1 MLNNEETNQNRRTN
15 SGLTERHSNLK
26 GSVPRRE
33 SRDPMRA
40 LNRNLTVDD
49 PIGLTKRLVIVDSN
63 TAHWIQPAFLMVP
76 RLVRRNWW
84 PFSKGLVIQSPRGS
98 LDDVEPT
105 YLMLSS

>member
-1 MLNNEETNQNRRTN
+1 MIYNDYCISGGFPANSVIAQTLLNRAMLNNEETNQNRRTN

-40 LNRNLTVDD
+40 LNRNLTADD

-63 TAHWIQPAFLMVP
+63 PCPTAH
-76 RLVRRNWW
+76 
-84 PFSKGLVIQSPRGS
+84 
-98 LDDVEPT
+98 
-105 YLMLSS
+105 